1 MNGLCPRKK
10 RNFVNVLSIFHVF
23 MHSSIDAFIIHML
36 NSVNKSFLISTID
49 RGQAEAKAKDQRDMV
64 PVLMFIQASLKE
76 K

>member
-1 MNGLCPRKK
+1 
-10 RNFVNVLSIFHVF
+10 
-23 MHSSIDAFIIHML
+23 MHSSIDTFIIHML